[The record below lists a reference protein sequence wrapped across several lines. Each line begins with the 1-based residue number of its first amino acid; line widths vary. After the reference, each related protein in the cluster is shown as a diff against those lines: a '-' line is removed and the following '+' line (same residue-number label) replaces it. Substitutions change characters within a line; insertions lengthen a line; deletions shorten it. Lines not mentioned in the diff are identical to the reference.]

1 MTGHKDA
8 TGVGLTEW
16 ISVRWLLKLEVLSD
30 FILAG
35 ETTMAEGADFIL
47 EAFLE
52 VDGIGLFGDD
62 FSKKIQDEITSE
74 KINQFPTGNVQ

>member
-35 ETTMAEGADFIL
+35 ETTMAEVADFIL

-52 VDGIGLFGDD
+52 VDGIAVGFVPEYNILSRLDG
-62 FSKKIQDEITSE
+62 SNTSL
-74 KINQFPTGNVQ
+74 PGR